1 MGTISEK
8 ILSAHAGNEVHAG
21 DICIVPVDFMMSQDG
36 TTGLTIKAFKQ
47 MEAARIAN
55 PKKYAIVIDHNSPSP
70 MESVSN
76 IHKEMREFADQQ
88 GSLIYDVGE
97 GVCHQLLPERGHVL
111 PGNVVIG
118 GDSHTCT
125 YGALNVFATGVGSTD
140 LAAALVTGKI
150 WFRVP
155 STIKFVYDGTLP
167 DGTYSKDVILH
178 MCKTLTARG
187 ATYKALEIYGSVID
201 AMSVDARM
209 TISNM
214 VVEVGAKVG
223 LMACDGRVRDYI
235 RQRTNAPFKGV
246 EASGSAIYD
255 RVVRED
261 LSDLA
266 PQIAKPHQVDNVV
279 DVDKVAGTEL
289 DQVFI
294 GTCTNGRLE
303 DLKIASEV
311 LAGKH
316 VARGLR
322 LIVAPASRNVLL
334 DAMREG
340 YIDKL
345 VRAGATVIAP
355 SCGPCVGTCNGVP
368 SDAET
373 VLSTANRNFKGRMG
387 NTKAEIYLSSP
398 ATAAYS
404 AMLGHIAD
412 IREVQK

>member
-8 ILSAHAGNEVHAG
+8 ILSAHAGKEVRAG

-47 MEAARIAN
+47 MAARSVAN

-76 IHKEMREFADQQ
+76 IHREMREFADDQ
-88 GSLIYDVGE
+88 GSILYDVGE

-140 LAAALVTGKI
+140 LAAALVTGQI

-155 STIKFVYDGTLP
+155 RTIKFVLDGSLP
-167 DGTYSKDVILH
+167 EGTYSKDVILH
-178 MCKTLTARG
+178 MCKTLTSRG
-187 ATYKALEIYGSVID
+187 ATYKALEIYGTVIEN
-201 AMSVDARM
+201 MSVDARM

-214 VVEVGAKVG
+214 AVEVGAKVG
-223 LMACDGRVRDYI
+223 LMPCDGRVREYV

-246 EASGSAIYD
+246 DASGSAIYE
-255 RVVRED
+255 RVIRED
-261 LSDLA
+261 LSELP

-279 DVDKVAGTEL
+279 DVDQVAGTEL

-303 DLKIASEV
+303 DLRIASEV
-311 LAGKH
+311 LNGKK
-316 VARGLR
+316 VARGIR
-322 LIVAPASRNVLL
+322 LIVAPASRTVLL

-340 YIDKL
+340 YIDRL

-368 SDAET
+368 SDGET

-412 IREVQK
+412 IREVQR

>member
-1 MGTISEK
+1 
-8 ILSAHAGNEVHAG
+8 
-21 DICIVPVDFMMSQDG
+21 
-36 TTGLTIKAFKQ
+36 
-47 MEAARIAN
+47 
-55 PKKYAIVIDHNSPSP
+55 VI
-70 MESVSN
+70 
-76 IHKEMREFADQQ
+76 
-88 GSLIYDVGE
+88 
-97 GVCHQLLPERGHVL
+97 
-111 PGNVVIG
+111 
-118 GDSHTCT
+118 
-125 YGALNVFATGVGSTD
+125 
-140 LAAALVTGKI
+140 
-150 WFRVP
+150 
-155 STIKFVYDGTLP
+155 
-167 DGTYSKDVILH
+167 
-178 MCKTLTARG
+178 
-187 ATYKALEIYGSVID
+187 
-201 AMSVDARM
+201 
-209 TISNM
+209 
-214 VVEVGAKVG
+214 
-223 LMACDGRVRDYI
+223 
-235 RQRTNAPFKGV
+235 
-246 EASGSAIYD
+246 
-255 RVVRED
+255 RED
-261 LSDLA
+261 LSELP

-303 DLKIASEV
+303 DLKIAAEV

-316 VARGLR
+316 IARGLR

>member
-8 ILSAHAGNEVHAG
+8 ILSAHAGTEVRAG
-21 DICIVPVDFMMSQDG
+21 DICVVPVDFMMSQDG
-36 TTGLTIKAFKQ
+36 TTGLTIKAFRQ
-47 MEAARIAN
+47 MQAKAVAHPER
-55 PKKYAIVIDHNSPSP
+55 YAIVIDHNSPSP

-76 IHKEMREFADQQ
+76 IHQEMREFAEAQ
-88 GSLIYDVGE
+88 GSRLYDVGE

-150 WFRVP
+150 WFRCP
-155 STIKFVYDGTLP
+155 STIKFVYDGALP
-167 DGTYSKDVILH
+167 AGTYSKDVILH
-178 MCKTLTARG
+178 MAKTLTSRG
-187 ATYKALEIYGSVID
+187 ATYKALEIYGSVIEN
-201 AMSVDARM
+201 MSVDARM

-223 LMACDGRVRDYI
+223 LMACDHKVRDYV

-246 EASGSAIYD
+246 EPSLSAVYEKVI
-255 RVVRED
+255 RED
-261 LSDLA
+261 LSDLP
-266 PQIAKPHQVDNVV
+266 PQVAKPHEVDKVV
-279 DVDKVAGTEL
+279 DVDQVTDVEV
-289 DQVFI
+289 DQVYI

-303 DLKIASEV
+303 DLRIAASILE
-311 LAGKH
+311 GKH
-316 VARGLR
+316 IARGVR
-322 LIVAPASRNVLL
+322 LIIAPASKAVLL

-340 YIDKL
+340 YIDTL
-345 VRAGATVIAP
+345 VKAGGVLIAP

-368 SDAET
+368 SNGEV

-387 NTKAEIYLSSP
+387 NTKADIYLASP

-412 IREVQK
+412 VREVME

>member
-8 ILSAHAGNEVHAG
+8 ILSAHAGKEVLAG

-47 MEAARIAN
+47 MAARSVAN

-76 IHKEMREFADQQ
+76 IHRELRAIADDQ
-88 GSLIYDVGE
+88 GSILYDVGE

-140 LAAALVTGKI
+140 LAAALVTGQI

-155 STIKFVYDGTLP
+155 RTIKFVLDGSLP
-167 DGTYSKDVILH
+167 EGTYSKDVILH
-178 MCKTLTARG
+178 MCKTLTSRG
-187 ATYKALEIYGSVID
+187 ATYKALEIYGTVIEN
-201 AMSVDARM
+201 MSVDARM

-214 VVEVGAKVG
+214 AGEVGAKVG
-223 LMACDGRVRDYI
+223 LMPCDGRVREYV

-246 EASGSAIYD
+246 DASGSAIYE
-255 RVVRED
+255 RVIRED
-261 LSDLA
+261 LSELP

-279 DVDKVAGTEL
+279 DVDQVAGTEL

-303 DLKIASEV
+303 DLRIASEV
-311 LAGKH
+311 LNGKK
-316 VARGLR
+316 VARGIR
-322 LIVAPASRNVLL
+322 LIVAPASRTVLL

-340 YIDKL
+340 YIDRL

-368 SDAET
+368 SDGET

-412 IREVQK
+412 IREVQR